1 MSAIQV
7 RPLQEPWE
15 SRLNVPGDK
24 SISHRALM
32 LAAMSDGPC
41 RLSDLS
47 QGKDVQSTLRCLKQ
61 MGITARRDRADLLLT
76 GWGNRWQEPDRV
88 LDCGNSGTSMR
99 LLTGI
104 LAGCP
109 GLCVLSGDASLR
121 NRPMGRVLE
130 PLLEMGA
137 RVRGRQGNRFAPLVV
152 EGTELQGIYH
162 KLRVASAQVKS
173 CILLAGLKAGGT
185 TVLEEPQQSRDH
197 TERMLSHLGVRIT
210 RDENRLHLSP
220 AERIPAFDCRVPG
233 DVSSAAFL
241 VTAAVISPGAR
252 VLIDDVGLNPTR
264 TAYLDLLRQMGA
276 RITTRVTRTD
286 LGEPVGSIE
295 ALGSE
300 LVGMQVPESEIPGA
314 IDELP
319 LLAVAASQ
327 AKGTTLVRGAAELR
341 VKESDRIH
349 STVTELRK
357 LGAEVEEF
365 EDGFAVHGPTPLKGA
380 TVECH
385 HDHRLEMSLAVAGL
399 VARGKTRIQGTG
411 WAAISFPSFWES
423 FPGPW
428 QEL

>member
-1 MSAIQV
+1 
-7 RPLQEPWE
+7 
-15 SRLNVPGDK
+15 
-24 SISHRALM
+24 M
-32 LAAMSDGPC
+32 LAALSDGLC
-41 RLSDLS
+41 RLGNLS
-47 QGKDVQSTLRCLKQ
+47 MGKDVLSTLRCLRQ
-61 MGITARRDRADLLLT
+61 MGISSRRDGQHLLVR
-76 GWGNRWQEPDRV
+76 GSPWQEPDRV

-104 LAGCP
+104 LAGSP
-109 GLCVLSGDASLR
+109 GLFVLSGDSSLR
-121 NRPMGRVLE
+121 SRPMGRVVE

-162 KLRVASAQVKS
+162 QLKVASAQVKS

-185 TVLEEPQQSRDH
+185 TVVEEPHQSRDH
-197 TERMLSHLGVRIT
+197 TERMLSHLGVRLT

-220 AERIPAFDCRVPG
+220 AERLRSFDLEVPG

-241 VTAAVISPGAR
+241 VTAAVICPGAR
-252 VLIDDVGLNPTR
+252 VIVENVGLNPTR
-264 TAYLDLLRQMGA
+264 TAYLYLLRQMGA
-276 RITTRVTRTD
+276 RITTRVTRTE
-286 LGEPVGSIE
+286 LGEPVGTIE
-295 ALGSE
+295 AVGSE
-300 LVGMQVPESEIPGA
+300 LTGMVVPESEIPGA

-319 LLAVAASQ
+319 ILAVAASQ
-327 AKGTTLVRGAAELR
+327 ARGTTLVRGASELR

-380 TVECH
+380 PVECH

-399 VARGKTRIQGTG
+399 IARGSTRIEGTG
-411 WAAISFPSFWES
+411 WAAISFPSFWHS
-423 FPGPW
+423 FPGAW
-428 QEL
+428 KEL